1 MATRLAR
8 PEGRTD
14 ERLERRSGSNMPFRA
29 LVQAGGGL
37 HLSANVLRSLVTR
50 PLSWGEEF
58 VGQSAVIVR
67 RCLIPLALSS
77 IAFQAGVGVVGTGER
92 LELLGAT
99 DRLGGGIAV
108 ASTREFST
116 WITGMLVAGIAGTAI
131 SSDLGARKVRGELDA
146 LAVIGVEPI
155 RSLVLPRYLA
165 LASMSP
171 LLFLWTAII
180 GAATTGL
187 GSALVH
193 GVPIASYVAS
203 FSTLPPVDVY
213 AALIKV
219 TLVGLL
225 TASVFCFKGL
235 TVSGGAEG
243 VGRAVNQAV
252 VIVFVAIWTFNF
264 LFNATYLAVFPES
277 QGLR

>member
-1 MATRLAR
+1 MAATSTKRASAAS
-8 PEGRTD
+8 T
-14 ERLERRSGSNMPFRA
+14 PFQA
-29 LVQAGGGL
+29 VVEAGGGVS
-37 HLSANVLRSLVTR
+37 LSLRVLRSLLTR
-50 PLSWGEEF
+50 PLSWGDEF
-58 VGQSAVIVR
+58 VGQCAVVVR
-67 RCLIPLALSS
+67 RCLAPLALSS
-77 IAFQAGVGVVGTGER
+77 IAFQAGVGVVGGGER
-92 LELLGAT
+92 LQLLGAT

-116 WITGMLVAGIAGTAI
+116 WITGMLVAGVAGTAI

-165 LASMSP
+165 LAAMSP
-171 LLFLWTAII
+171 LLFLWTALI
-180 GAATTGL
+180 GVATTGI
-187 GSALVH
+187 GSAWVH
-193 GVPIASYVAS
+193 GVPIASYIAS
-203 FSTLPPVDVY
+203 FSTLPPVDIY

-219 TLVGLL
+219 TLIGLL

-235 TVSGGAEG
+235 NVSGGAEG